1 MSKVVSLSNEPA
13 TLTVE
18 QVTAL
23 VEAKVAMDNAKK
35 DYEALLEE
43 YHARDIEVGVKYN
56 VAGTGSVLKTESIRN
71 TFDSKKFQV
80 EHPEEYQK
88 YLRQSKVVS
97 VLVVPETKALVEL
110 S

>member
-23 VEAKVAMDNAKK
+23 VEAKAAYDSAKK
-35 DYEALLEE
+35 DYEALIEE
-43 YHARDIEVGVKYN
+43 YHAKDIEVGVKYEVKN
-56 VAGTGSVLKTESIRN
+56 VGHVLKTESIRN

-88 YLRQSKVVS
+88 YLRQSTVVS
-97 VLVVPETKALVEL
+97 VLVVPEKKALVEL
-110 S
+110 N